1 MELFIFILVIKLSVY
16 LFSKSLSPKISLYAH
31 ESPIVGIKL
40 SVSLY
45 AHESPIV
52 GIKLSVSLYA
62 PESPIVGIKLS
73 VYLFSNSLSPKISL
87 YAPEVEN

>member
-31 ESPIVGIKL
+31 ESPIIGIKL

-45 AHESPIV
+45 AH
-52 GIKLSVSLYA
+52 
-62 PESPIVGIKLS
+62 ESPIVGIKLS